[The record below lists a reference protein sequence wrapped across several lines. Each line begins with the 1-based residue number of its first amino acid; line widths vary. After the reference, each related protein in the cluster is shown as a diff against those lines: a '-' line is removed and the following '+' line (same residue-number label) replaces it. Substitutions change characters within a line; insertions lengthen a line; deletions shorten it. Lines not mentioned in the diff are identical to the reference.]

1 MNDNNRKN
9 IKVSV
14 HKYPSNYTHSHPQV
28 HYCTIVIASK
38 KKSISVCDPW
48 MILFAVLPSERCI
61 ADDGPVE
68 PIQAVYV
75 NLVQI
80 KVPSI
85 M

>member
-1 MNDNNRKN
+1 MYIN
-9 IKVSV
+9 I
-14 HKYPSNYTHSHPQV
+14 PPIYTHSHSQV

-38 KKSISVCDPW
+38 KKNISVCDPW

-80 KVPSI
+80 KVPSKCHVSTQVSD
-85 M
+85 